1 MLCLIW
7 QFFSGP
13 KYSSFGGWSARKD
26 NIIPDYYLLSKQ
38 ASAKGMLHS
47 SSIGQCMQIRELQWK
62 LLNLK
67 IKKNY
72 KKINFRY
79 LPQAVFV
86 ALMIVGPSKFLK
98 QII

>member
-1 MLCLIW
+1 
-7 QFFSGP
+7 
-13 KYSSFGGWSARKD
+13 
-26 NIIPDYYLLSKQ
+26 
-38 ASAKGMLHS
+38 
-47 SSIGQCMQIRELQWK
+47 MQIRELQGK

-67 IKKNY
+67 IEI

-86 ALMIVGPSKFLK
+86 ALMLVGTSKFLK